1 MWPLAYP
8 APKLLN
14 QPGLADAG
22 LADDQDEL
30 PFAGES
36 VLRAASQ
43 DAEVLLTADKR
54 RGNPRSFSAPSAAYP
69 YDAIGA
75 SLDALERP

>member
-1 MWPLAYP
+1 VGPLAYP

-30 PFAGES
+30 PFALKS
-36 VLRAASQ
+36 TFRAASQ
-43 DAEVLLTADKR
+43 DSEILLTADKR
-54 RGNPRSFSAPSAAYP
+54 R
-69 YDAIGA
+69 
-75 SLDALERP
+75 E